1 MLVSFQMG
9 LGKTLSIVSLIASTL
24 PSARKFAQGSTKDEP
39 SESGSDGSDSDD
51 EEDNVDISSFS
62 RYIPDMPVG
71 DASSKKRKR
80 DTGFKFTAQKIAKLE
95 RKGRLD
101 RLRLKSRATLLICP
115 LSTVSNWE
123 EQIRDHWRGKVHVV
137 GAAAEKGKK
146 TDKPMPEK
154 GDLKIYIYHGNS
166 RKNDLDFLA
175 DFDVVITTFSVL
187 QTEYSKQIKT
197 AEGEKTYLQSCPV
210 AAAAS
215 SAATPIASD
224 YSAEDHDVMD
234 LDGNGASRH
243 ERPELRAER
252 LSLQRGSAD
261 SKKRKNG
268 DMDLFGKKTANEVV
282 SPLQA
287 VEWFRVVLDEAQ

>member
-1 MLVSFQMG
+1 MG

-39 SESGSDGSDSDD
+39 DDSGSSGSDEDDDD
-51 EEDNVDISSFS
+51 EDDVDISSFS
-62 RYIPDMPVG
+62 RYVPDMPMADG
-71 DASSKKRKR
+71 GGKKRKR
-80 DTGFKFTAQKIAKLE
+80 DNGFKFTAQKIAKLE
-95 RKGRLD
+95 RKGRAD
-101 RLRLKSRATLLICP
+101 RLRFKSRATLLICP

-123 EQIRDHWRGKVHVV
+123 EQIRDHWKGKVHVV
-137 GAAAEKGKK
+137 GAAEKGRKV
-146 TDKPMPEK
+146 DKPVPEK

-166 RKNDLDFLA
+166 RKNDLEFLA

-197 AEGEKTYLQSCPV
+197 AEGEKTYLQSCP
-210 AAAAS
+210 AGS
-215 SAATPIASD
+215 SAATPPASEHNQ
-224 YSAEDHDVMD
+224 EDHATMESDFY
-234 LDGNGASRH
+234 GQPSTSRH
-243 ERPELRAER
+243 ERPEVRAER

-261 SKKRKNG
+261 AKKRKNM